1 MFLKYST
8 TAGAILLAASQSA
21 SAVTINFD
29 YTYDTNNGGFF
40 SGADASLRQSI
51 LNDAGIYL
59 GSRLTDSLAAIT
71 SSGGNQFDAV
81 FSRPDTGN
89 LTTLTNFNV
98 AADTLTVFVGGRALG
113 GSLGIGGPGGYN
125 ISGDP
130 SFVNTVP
137 QRGQLG
143 ATTNPSATDFAPWGG
158 QITFNSDSTW
168 YFDNNPSTT
177 EAFSGNDFYSVALH
191 EISHVLGIG
200 IADSWKNKVSGT
212 DFTGA
217 SAVAEFGGNV
227 PLESDLAHWQEGT
240 QSTVMGAVQEA
251 LMDPTLTT
259 DTRKLPTKLDF
270 AALKDVGWQVT
281 AVPVPSAVWLFG
293 SALVAFA
300 GLRRKQSIT
309 A

>member
-29 YTYDTNNGGFF
+29 YSDDGGFF
-40 SGADASLRQSI
+40 SGANTSRRSI
-51 LNDAGIYL
+51 LNDAGNFL

-71 SSGGNQFDAV
+71 PSGVNQFDAV
-81 FSRPDTGN
+81 FSRPDTGS
-89 LTTLTNFNV
+89 LTTLSNFSV

-113 GSLGIGGPGGYN
+113 GSLGTGGPGGYN
-125 ISGDP
+125 IGGTQN
-130 SFVNTVP
+130 FVDTVP

-143 ATTNPSATDFAPWGG
+143 ATTGSSATDFAPWGG

-168 YFDNNPSTT
+168 YFDSNPSTI
-177 EAFSGNDFYSVALH
+177 SGNDFYSVALH
-191 EISHVLGIG
+191 EIGHVLGIG
-200 IADSWKNKVSGT
+200 TADSWNDKVSPGNN
-212 DFTGA
+212 FTGVN
-217 SAVAEFGGNV
+217 AVAAFGGNV
-227 PLESDLAHWQEGT
+227 PLASDLAHWKEGT

-251 LMDPTLTT
+251 MMDPTLTT
-259 DTRKLPTKLDF
+259 GTRKLPTQLDF

-281 AVPVPSAVWLFG
+281 AVPLPSAVWLFG
-293 SALVAFA
+293 SALIAFA